1 MATELKRLS
10 EELRPIVGKYRKV
23 FNPIELATAVS
34 EALIAEAKE
43 RPDRALD
50 RAVARGLAVR
60 EEAKQEEGGHIS
72 ADQAARMLG
81 ISKTS
86 ILEKFKKG
94 QLLGWRET
102 RQKAVR
108 FPIWQFVG
116 GEILRGLPDVLNI
129 LSQASQIDDWGRVMF
144 FLNRRNSLRGKRP
157 LDALREGKVPL
168 VKRLAWADV
177 EP

>member
-1 MATELKRLS
+1 MPTELRRLS

-86 ILEKFKKG
+86 VLEKFKKG
-94 QLLGWRET
+94 QLLGWRAT

-108 FPIWQFVG
+108 FPIWQFEG
-116 GEILRGLPDVLNI
+116 GEILRGLPEVLNI

-144 FLNRRNSLRGKRP
+144 LLNRRNSLGGKRP

>member
-50 RAVARGLAVR
+50 RAVARGLTLR

-72 ADQAARMLG
+72 ADQAARMLA
-81 ISKTS
+81 SPKLAS
-86 ILEKFKKG
+86 
-94 QLLGWRET
+94 WRSSRRGNCSDGE
-102 RQKAVR
+102 RQ
-108 FPIWQFVG
+108 
-116 GEILRGLPDVLNI
+116 
-129 LSQASQIDDWGRVMF
+129 
-144 FLNRRNSLRGKRP
+144 NRRRCDFRFGSLQEARF
-157 LDALREGKVPL
+157 
-168 VKRLAWADV
+168 
-177 EP
+177 